1 MKQKLTSRKFW
12 LMTAAFLGSLGTN
25 IAGLVQGDT
34 KLAIIGGVCAVL
46 SSAIYAA
53 AEAAVDRKRG

>member
-1 MKQKLTSRKFW
+1 MKTKLTSRKFW
-12 LMTAAFLGSLGTN
+12 LMTAAFLGSLGSN
-25 IAGLVQGDT
+25 IAGIIQGNT
-34 KLAIIGGVCAVL
+34 KLAIFGGICAVL

>member
-12 LMTAAFLGSLGTN
+12 LMAAAFLGSLGSS
-25 IAGLVQGDT
+25 IAGQVSGNT
-34 KLAIIGGVCAVL
+34 KIAVFGMVCAVL

-53 AEAAVDRKRG
+53 AEAAVDKNRG